1 MQTDRY
7 AVYKE
12 QGGGL
17 VVLSDDQA
25 VDPRLTKASKDFKTI
40 GRALVT
46 KVGLQGRAF
55 DQKGGAR

>member
-25 VDPRLTKASKDFKTI
+25 ADPRLIKASKDFKTV
-40 GRALVT
+40 GRALLA
-46 KVGLQGRAF
+46 KMRLEGRTF

>member
-1 MQTDRY
+1 MTSATY

-17 VVLSDDQA
+17 AVLSDDQVA
-25 VDPRLTKASKDFKTI
+25 DPRLIKASKDFKTV
-40 GRALVT
+40 GRALLA
-46 KVGLQGRAF
+46 KVRLEGRTF